1 MNPPSDQHQ
10 SETVRRR
17 YLVHLLCVSDPQRET
32 CSYVARIRLWTARP
46 GAQNQS
52 RERKFADDCE
62 LIATI
67 NPLLP
72 PGSDV
77 RDIFDHIESASG
89 FFYVLQLTNSEARQ
103 VGWSD

>member
-1 MNPPSDQHQ
+1 MIRLTDNDQSPH
-10 SETVRRR
+10 VRRR
-17 YLVHLLCVSDPQRET
+17 YLVHLLCASNPQRET
-32 CSYVARIRLWTARP
+32 CTYVARIRPWTARH
-46 GAQNQS
+46 GKQHQAC
-52 RERKFADDCE
+52 ERAFADDCE

-89 FFYVLQLTNSEARQ
+89 FFYVLQLTTSEARQ